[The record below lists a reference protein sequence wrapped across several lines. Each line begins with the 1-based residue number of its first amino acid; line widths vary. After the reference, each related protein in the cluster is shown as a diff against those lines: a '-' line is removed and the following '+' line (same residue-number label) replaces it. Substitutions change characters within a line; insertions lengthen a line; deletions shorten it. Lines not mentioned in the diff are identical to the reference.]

1 MLANQERDLTGL
13 DFSALQELRTA
24 LDDSRRLLDEAQGL
38 SFDVEQARRTF
49 GRLYPDSYGADAS
62 AGQMA
67 RDAQERWTQAR
78 EALRTAVQLQAQVV
92 GQVADD
98 ETTRSDLV
106 GRSPSAGGAPPA
118 AQATKPLPAPPSNGR
133 ASWRERGVTDGE
145 NPGRAG

>member
-78 EALRTAVQLQAQVV
+78 EALRPAVQMQAQAV
-92 GQVADD
+92 GQ
-98 ETTRSDLV
+98 
-106 GRSPSAGGAPPA
+106 
-118 AQATKPLPAPPSNGR
+118 R
-133 ASWRERGVTDGE
+133 AEERRGKASCRERVCEDGE
-145 NPGRAG
+145 V